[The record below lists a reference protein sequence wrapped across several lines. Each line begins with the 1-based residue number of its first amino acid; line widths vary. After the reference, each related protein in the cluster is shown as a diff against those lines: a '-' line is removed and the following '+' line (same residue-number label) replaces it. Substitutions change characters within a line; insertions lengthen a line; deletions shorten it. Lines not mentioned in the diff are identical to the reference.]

1 MSQLFEDCIRS
12 FCIRCED
19 VGLDC
24 DCIIYGNTA
33 EKVAN
38 ETFLHMYEYHAIN
51 PEEMTT
57 SMRLKIKENM
67 QIHSHSD
74 FNIELYYL
82 LGDISITRYH
92 RLVARISLQNSDS
105 EFINLIF

>member
-24 DCIIYGNTA
+24 NCIIYGNTA
-33 EKVAN
+33 EKVVD
-38 ETFLHMYEYHAIN
+38 ETFLHMFEYHAIN
-51 PEEMTT
+51 PNEMTT

-74 FNIELYYL
+74 CL
-82 LGDISITRYH
+82 S
-92 RLVARISLQNSDS
+92 RLSCTV
-105 EFINLIF
+105 F

>member
-24 DCIIYGNTA
+24 NCIIYGNTA
-33 EKVAN
+33 EKVVD
-38 ETFLHMYEYHAIN
+38 ETFIHMFEYHAIN

-57 SMRLKIKENM
+57 YMKMKIKEN
-67 QIHSHSD
+67 IYVHS
-74 FNIELYYL
+74 L
-82 LGDISITRYH
+82 LFFDLHPRRSSSPLFYRY
-92 RLVARISLQNSDS
+92 R
-105 EFINLIF
+105 

>member
-1 MSQLFEDCIRS
+1 MSQTFEHCIRS

-19 VGLDC
+19 VGLDS
-24 DCIIYGNTA
+24 DCIIYGNTT
-33 EKVAN
+33 EKVAD

-74 FNIELYYL
+74 YL
-82 LGDISITRYH
+82 S
-92 RLVARISLQNSDS
+92 RLTCTA
-105 EFINLIF
+105 F

>member
-12 FCIRCED
+12 LCIRCED

-24 DCIIYGNTA
+24 NCIIYGNTA

-57 SMRLKIKENM
+57 SMKLKIEENI
-67 QIHSHSD
+67 QIPS
-74 FNIELYYL
+74 
-82 LGDISITRYH
+82 
-92 RLVARISLQNSDS
+92 QSDS
-105 EFINLIF
+105 LSRLNCTVF

>member
-24 DCIIYGNTA
+24 NCSIYGNTA
-33 EKVAN
+33 EKVAD
-38 ETFLHMYEYHAIN
+38 ETFKHMFEYHAIN
-51 PEEMTT
+51 SDEMTT
-57 SMRLKIKENM
+57 CMRLKIKENT

-74 FNIELYYL
+74 YL
-82 LGDISITRYH
+82 SRSNCT
-92 RLVARISLQNSDS
+92 A
-105 EFINLIF
+105 F

>member
-24 DCIIYGNTA
+24 NYIIYGNTA
-33 EKVAN
+33 EKVVD
-38 ETFLHMYEYHAIN
+38 ETFMHMFEYHAIN

-57 SMRLKIKENM
+57 SMKMKIKEKM
-67 QIHSHSD
+67 YIHSYT
-74 FNIELYYL
+74 NYL
-82 LGDISITRYH
+82 SKSNCT
-92 RLVARISLQNSDS
+92 
-105 EFINLIF
+105 IF

>member
-1 MSQLFEDCIRS
+1 MSQIFEDCIRS

-24 DCIIYGNTA
+24 NCIIYGNTE
-33 EKVAN
+33 EKVAI
-38 ETFLHMYEYHAIN
+38 ETFLHMFEHHAIN

-57 SMRLKIKENM
+57 SMRMKIKENM

-74 FNIELYYL
+74 CLSKSNC
-82 LGDISITRYH
+82 T
-92 RLVARISLQNSDS
+92 
-105 EFINLIF
+105 IF

>member
-1 MSQLFEDCIRS
+1 MSQIFEDCIRS

-24 DCIIYGNTA
+24 NCIIYGNTE

-38 ETFLHMYEYHAIN
+38 ETFLHMFEHHAIN

-57 SMRLKIKENM
+57 SMRMKIKENVS
-67 QIHSHSD
+67 IHHSPPPQSHW
-74 FNIELYYL
+74 NIIIIFEYY
-82 LGDISITRYH
+82 
-92 RLVARISLQNSDS
+92 
-105 EFINLIF
+105 

>member
-1 MSQLFEDCIRS
+1 MFQIFEDCIRS

-33 EKVAN
+33 EKVVDG
-38 ETFLHMYEYHAIN
+38 TFMHMFEYHAIN
-51 PEEMTT
+51 PNEMTT

-67 QIHSHSD
+67 QIHSHSSCLSKS
-74 FNIELYYL
+74 NC
-82 LGDISITRYH
+82 T
-92 RLVARISLQNSDS
+92 
-105 EFINLIF
+105 IF

>member
-24 DCIIYGNTA
+24 NCIIYGNTA
-33 EKVAN
+33 EKVVD
-38 ETFLHMYEYHAIN
+38 ETFIHMFEYHAIN

-57 SMRLKIKENM
+57 SMRMKIKDNM
-67 QIHSHSD
+67 QIHSQLSIK
-74 FNIELYYL
+74 IELYYL
-82 LGDISITRYH
+82 LEFQLAASKIGSDVPQLNT
-92 RLVARISLQNSDS
+92 QNW
-105 EFINLIF
+105 

>member
-12 FCIRCED
+12 FCVRCED

-24 DCIIYGNTA
+24 NCIIYGTTS
-33 EKVAN
+33 EKVAD

-67 QIHSHSD
+67 QMHSHSD
-74 FNIELYYL
+74 YL
-82 LGDISITRYH
+82 SKSNC
-92 RLVARISLQNSDS
+92 A
-105 EFINLIF
+105 IF